1 MKTYIPIALLLK
13 AKSRLSCSILL
24 VLSVSV
30 IASTGLTEDLDQ
42 LASPSNTSPPVNTL
56 QATIQLGAGV
66 FPQAVV
72 ISPNSQTIYVASYG
86 SSGGIVSVVDS
97 QTDTL
102 TTTIPVPGAIN
113 DVAITPDGS
122 TLYVVSA
129 TNPAA
134 VYVVSTATNA
144 VTATLNMQG
153 FNLAIS
159 PDGKEVYVTDGLQ
172 GISIIDTAT
181 NQVHLHA
188 IPTPAGSGEIAL
200 TPDGQTAYVVTFS
213 YTVQAID
220 LANGNVKATI
230 TLPSADA
237 VDAYLTV
244 GPSGKRLFISY
255 DRARVGTVPR
265 QTAVLQVDTST
276 NQVINTIGFFRNFDS
291 ANSGITPD
299 GKYLYI
305 PGAKLLML
313 DVATNKIPAHISV
326 GGGVLRSVAVARTAP
341 FACAVGSYGNNN
353 EGAVYML
360 DISPE

>member
-1 MKTYIPIALLLK
+1 MKTNIPVALLLK
-13 AKSRLSCSILL
+13 AKSRLSYSILL
-24 VLSVSV
+24 VFSVSV
-30 IASTGLTEDLDQ
+30 IASTGLTEDLNQ
-42 LASPSNTSPPVNTL
+42 LASPSITSQPVNTL
-56 QATIQLGAGV
+56 QATIQLGAGIS
-66 FPQAVV
+66 PQAIV

-86 SSGGIVSVVDS
+86 SPGGIVSVVDS

-113 DVAITPDGS
+113 DLAITPDGS

-134 VYVVSTATNA
+134 VYVISTATNA
-144 VTATLNMQG
+144 VTATLSMQG
-153 FNLAIS
+153 FYLAVS
-159 PDGKEVYVTDGLQ
+159 PGGKEVYVTDGLQ

-188 IPTPAGSGEIAL
+188 IPTPAGGGEIAL
-200 TPDGQTAYVVTFS
+200 TPDGQTAYVGTFS

-230 TLPSADA
+230 PLPSARG
-237 VDAYLTV
+237 VGSYLTI

-255 DRARVGTVPR
+255 DRTRVGTVPR
-265 QTAVLQVDTST
+265 QNVVLQVDTST
-276 NQVINTIGFFRNFDS
+276 NQVIKTIGFFPNFDFGK
-291 ANSGITPD
+291 SGITPD

-313 DVATNKIPAHISV
+313 DVATNKIPDHISL
-326 GGGVLRSVAVARTAP
+326 GGVLRSVAVAPSAP
-341 FACAVGSYGNNN
+341 FACAAGFFGNND
-353 EGAVYML
+353 EGAVYVI